1 MTSYFLNLTKY
12 QHLFCLCKPDL
23 FHLHLLMN
31 VSVLTVHRE
40 DCIRTK
46 DPFLKL
52 GVIFLLVRK

>member
-23 FHLHLLMN
+23 SHLDLLMN
-31 VSVLTVHRE
+31 VSVLTVNRE
-40 DCIRTK
+40 DDILTD

-52 GVIFLLVRK
+52 GVIFFTC